1 MGVSSVRLARRMIT
15 DVAVLGGLSVLVLGL
30 AVLLVLGLAVLL
42 MLGLGIP
49 GDEIARLAVRG
60 VTAIVMSIRG
70 LAAGVLP
77 RLVRSNRG
85 GVPGRV
91 VLATL
96 AKANLTYEHAL
107 RTASDTAVIL
117 IRTREAPGV
126 LKVAAT
132 RSGVASLRREAEV
145 LSLLRSDERL
155 GAWRSLLPAP
165 WNAGYLN
172 GGAFLVTSRLPGQA
186 MQPGATR
193 DSTFDAFDAIAPL
206 HRLGRTVRSVDDS
219 MLNRWVDEPAAQIA
233 RTVDSISGIL
243 SRLVTSIHEELAG
256 RPVMLGWTHGD
267 FYPGNLLTTTSGRV
281 SGIVDWSQARE
292 GDLVALDLVFWLLTL
307 PDRRQPRSFGAR
319 VAAELDRCWT
329 PAESRLI
336 SPVTPGPVSR
346 RTLVLIAWL
355 RHTADNI
362 EKCERYA
369 TSMLWSRR
377 TITPVL
383 RKVSSDFH
391 RQQLAQPMPSGRM
404 PESGSEASPR

>member
-1 MGVSSVRLARRMIT
+1 LLALSASPDAVVALGVSSARLARRMIT

-42 MLGLGIP
+42 VLGLGIP
-49 GDEIARLAVRG
+49 GGEIVQLAARG

-77 RLVRSNRG
+77 RLVRSNQG

-91 VLATL
+91 VLAAL

-117 IRTREAPGV
+117 IRTRGASGV

-132 RSGVASLRREAEV
+132 ASGVASLRREAEM

-155 GAWRSLLPAP
+155 GALQSLLPVP
-165 WNAGYLN
+165 WNAGYVN
-172 GGAFLVTSRLPGQA
+172 GSAFLVTSRLPGQV
-186 MQPGATR
+186 MQPEAAR
-193 DSTFDAFDAIAPL
+193 DCTFRAFDAIAPL
-206 HRLGRTVRSVDDS
+206 HRLGRTIQIVDDS

-233 RTVDSISGIL
+233 GIVDSNCGL
-243 SRLVTSIHEELAG
+243 NRLVTTLHEELAG

-267 FYPGNLLTTTSGRV
+267 FYPGNVLATTSGRV
-281 SGIVDWSQARE
+281 SGIVDWSHARE
-292 GDLVALDLVFWLLTL
+292 ADLVALDLMFWLLTL
-307 PDRRQPRSFGAR
+307 SARGQPRSFGAR

-336 SPVTPGPVSR
+336 GPVTPGPVSR
-346 RTLVLIAWL
+346 RALVLLAWL
-355 RHTADNI
+355 RHSADNI
-362 EKCERYA
+362 GKCERYA

-383 RKVSSDFH
+383 RKVSGD
-391 RQQLAQPMPSGRM
+391 
-404 PESGSEASPR
+404 